1 MIMKQPWLEF
11 ILRFGDME
19 SVEDTFIK
27 MRMALRDA
35 GFTEENLNSISS
47 APAEVFMLRDE
58 VINKIQD
65 SRDQLKKYGMWNDD
79 VKKNFDSYI
88 SRKLSKLE
96 EKYPL
101 NNGNQE

>member
-1 MIMKQPWLEF
+1 MKQPWLEY
-11 ILRFGDME
+11 ITKFGDVGSIEE
-19 SVEDTFIK
+19 SFIK
-27 MRMALRDA
+27 LRMALRDA
-35 GFTEENLNSISS
+35 GFTEESLNSISS
-47 APAEVFMLRDE
+47 APVEVFMLRDE
-58 VINKIQD
+58 VLNKIQNLN
-65 SRDQLKKYGMWNDD
+65 QELNKYGMWNDD

>member
-1 MIMKQPWLEF
+1 MRESWLEY
-11 ILRFGDME
+11 IINFGDIK
-19 SVEDTFIK
+19 SVEDAFIQ

-35 GFTEENLNSISS
+35 GFSQEDLTSISS
-47 APAEVFMLRDE
+47 APAEVFMMRD
-58 VINKIQD
+58 NLIQKVQNT
-65 SRDQLKKYGMWNDD
+65 RDQLERNGMWNDD

-101 NNGNQE
+101 